1 MAALT
6 QHSGA
11 MTDLY
16 RELNKLTMAGVD
28 DDASYAQLFQAATT
42 YSDWYAARKRVANSM
57 KAAAAKQ
64 RASGKP

>member
-6 QHSGA
+6 QHSSV
-11 MTDLY
+11 MTEIY
-16 RELNKLTMAGVD
+16 RELNKLTVAGIN
-28 DDASYAQLFQAATT
+28 DDAAYAQLFQSAVS

-64 RASGKP
+64 RASSKP